1 MTLFQMSLVASP
13 LILVIILARQLC
25 LYQLPKRTFKI
36 LWMIAI
42 LRLLVTHTLPS
53 RFSIFNLFPMLEKP
67 QLIISYSADAALPSL
82 STKAF
87 FPFTFT
93 PWNILWLIG
102 CLIVAFFFLRTHIKN
117 RMKFIDSDKL
127 EHPNLTLWFQ
137 ANRIRRPMR
146 IRFSNSISSPLTYG
160 VFMPVIL
167 LPKDTNLDNEQQL
180 HFILTHEYIHLCRF
194 DALIKAGL
202 AAVLCIHW
210 FNPLV
215 WIMFI
220 LANRDIELTCDE
232 GVLRTLGFSKREAYA
247 YLLINMSASQ
257 AASASVINHFS
268 DNALEERVLAIM
280 KMKKKKRVGILL
292 GILLTVGIFTV
303 FATDEKRFVSEFIEE
318 ESSLDMTSHYLNTIR
333 RFSYEQTHDP
343 SNAYWKQKAVSLN
356 QTALKEYE
364 EAIPELVASGLVS
377 EAAAKKNLESLKVML
392 TGAPVDFDPYPP
404 YIYFKYHSNE
414 DNYWSFVIQL
424 HNGESKNSFF
434 YSFPIT
440 IIY

>member
-1 MTLFQMSLVASP
+1 MTLFQMSLIASP
-13 LILVIILARQLC
+13 LILIIILARQLF

-36 LWMIAI
+36 LWMIAMI
-42 LRLLVTHTLPS
+42 RLFFSHTLPS

-67 QLIISYSADAALPSL
+67 QLIISYSADEALPSL

-102 CLIVAFFFLRTHIKN
+102 CLAVAFFFLRTHIKN
-117 RMKFIDSDKL
+117 RMKFIDSDKY
-127 EHPNLTLWFQ
+127 EHPNLTSWFQ
-137 ANRIRRPMR
+137 ANTIRRPMR
-146 IRFSNSISSPLTYG
+146 IRFSNSVSSPLTYG

-167 LPKDTNLDNEQQL
+167 LPKDTDLNNDPQL
-180 HFILTHEYIHLCRF
+180 RFILTHEYIHLCRF
-194 DALIKAGL
+194 DALIKAAL
-202 AAVLCIHW
+202 AITLCIHW

-232 GVLRTLGFSKREAYA
+232 GVLRTLGFAKREAYA
-247 YLLINMSASQ
+247 YLLINMSAAQ
-257 AASASVINHFS
+257 ATSASVINHFS

-303 FATDEKRFVSEFIEE
+303 FATDEKRFVYEFIEE
-318 ESSLDMTSHYLNTIR
+318 EYSFEMSSHYLNTIR
-333 RFSYEQTHDP
+333 RFCYEQTHDP
-343 SNAYWKQKAVSLN
+343 SNAYLKQQAVSLN
-356 QTALKEYE
+356 KAAVKEYE
-364 EAIPELVASGLVS
+364 EAIPELVSSGRVS
-377 EAAAKKNLESLKVML
+377 ETVAKENLKNLHDILI
-392 TGAPVDFDPYPP
+392 GAPVDFDSSPP
-404 YIYFKYHSNE
+404 YIYFQAHNNRE
-414 DNYWSFVIQL
+414 NYWSFIIQL
-424 HNGESKNSFF
+424 HNGESGTSYY
-434 YSFPIT
+434 YSVPIV